1 MAAFFIK
8 DLQEDKSRLE
18 GEKEELQGDLKVAND
33 KVKSRK
39 LDEAQLKADL
49 YNLQRQMEKIPPEIV
64 AMYTGKRLNRERG
77 D

>member
-1 MAAFFIK
+1 M
-8 DLQEDKSRLE
+8 
-18 GEKEELQGDLKVAND
+18 KEAND

-64 AMYTGKRLNRERG
+64 AMYTGKRLSQERG